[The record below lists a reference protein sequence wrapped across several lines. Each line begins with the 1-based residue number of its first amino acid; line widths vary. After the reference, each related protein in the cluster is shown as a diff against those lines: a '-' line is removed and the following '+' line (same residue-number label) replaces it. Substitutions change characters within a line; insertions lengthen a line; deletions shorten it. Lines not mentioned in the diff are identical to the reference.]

1 MFLTGCCYL
10 GYDPVATRELYC
22 QSITFFC
29 TASLIQALALYLM
42 PSFNLKLTD
51 SLPSVYFSAG
61 LIAVILDAVTLRMGK
76 KAQSYACLLVLLLS
90 FYGFSQLYPVSY
102 GNYFWSQNDCKSVK
116 GIDFD
121 CNRYPVQHVINDADG
136 NNDGKNEE
144 QEQGSKERR
153 ISTVYVDMPG
163 KAEPYRYHVGHEMQA
178 DHHIASI
185 QYASFSKAYQEA
197 TGTER
202 YHRIQSTPGPSESE
216 VAGWQKEIFAQARQ
230 RAKQRKALLAEQ
242 EEKKRQEKEEAEE
255 EQEQTVDQ
263 DIKDEHQEG
272 DTFEQEEQEK
282 DEEA

>member
-1 MFLTGCCYL
+1 
-10 GYDPVATRELYC
+10 
-22 QSITFFC
+22 
-29 TASLIQALALYLM
+29 M

-116 GIDFD
+116 GIDFN
-121 CNRYPVQHVINDADG
+121 CNRYPVQHVIKDRDGINDA
-136 NNDGKNEE
+136 KNEGQE
-144 QEQGSKERR
+144 QENKEDR

-163 KAEPYRYHVGHEMQA
+163 KAEPYRYHIGHEMQA

-216 VAGWQKEIFAQARQ
+216 VAGWQKEIFAQARK

-242 EEKKRQEKEEAEE
+242 EEKKRLEDEAEGQE
-255 EQEQTVDQ
+255 VDNKMEEREQEQIMDQ
-263 DIKDEHQEG
+263 GIKDEHQEG
-272 DTFEQEEQEK
+272 DTFEQQQEQET
-282 DEEA
+282 